1 MNKLFATSLIAAA
14 LAFAAGSATAQQ
26 YTTPP
31 KGTNTYPAMTPEEME
46 RAKAEK
52 AAGKETKSEMT
63 DAEKKAANAE
73 KQKAM
78 KAQGTS
84 SDSTKPTTTPEQQA
98 KAKADRAAKN
108 RPSQK

>member
-14 LAFAAGSATAQQ
+14 LAFAAGSATAQT

-52 AAGKETKSEMT
+52 AAKKETKSDMT

-84 SDSTKPTTTPEQQA
+84 SDSTSLQPRRNSRPKRRPIGRRKNKPKQT
-98 KAKADRAAKN
+98 
-108 RPSQK
+108 